1 MSQIRRLLLSAM
13 LVLTS
18 FVAPL
23 GAQVGTQASILGE
36 VTDASKGVLPGAT
49 ITVTNLATG
58 LTQTAVSDTSG
69 NFEIL
74 ALPIGWYSVTASM
87 SGFKTWK
94 VDKVEL
100 TVGDRRRVSPVLEVG
115 AVTEEVSVEGG
126 TSLLQTE
133 RSSVSTVIQMQQ
145 IRELPLS
152 TRNAVALV
160 NLVPGI
166 RRADDTG
173 PERGATVQGMGL
185 RGTQTEFQLDGLN
198 ANAAMDEGGITIPN
212 VDTIAE
218 FSVETSSF
226 SAENGRNPLQ
236 VIVATKSGTNA
247 FSGSF
252 WEFLQNDKLNARN
265 TFAATVPKLR
275 RNQFGGAMGGPV
287 IRNRTFFFASFEGT
301 PIDREQI
308 YNSVVPTDAM
318 RNGDFSG
325 LGRAIR
331 DPLTGQPF
339 PGNIIPQDRISN
351 ASRSFL
357 PYVLQQNEPG
367 RFRAVA
373 PTENNTYQY
382 TARLDHQLTQRQR
395 IYGRWVMN
403 DNEALNNGYTPDQRA
418 SDSTTQ
424 HNIGV
429 NYTYTIT
436 PTTLLT
442 ATAGYLKSDNR
453 FTSDTWLSGSQ
464 NLLEQAGIRGIPTAG
479 REDFLGP
486 PNVNLTGYQAGFSS
500 PAFGVPGRLW
510 SDVWNAKVSLTSVR
524 GAHSLSA
531 GYEYNDRSVYARHGS
546 HSPRGTFDFNGQYTG
561 DGFADFLLGLTSGTR
576 RNYPLETFGL
586 ESSPYTGAFV
596 QDFWK
601 VRSDLTVSLGLR
613 FERWSEKKLVN
624 GNGAT
629 FDPAIGKVIA
639 AVDENGQVNL
649 SGQPI
654 SPFLAAATQGLW
666 VPATEVG
673 IPNSL
678 YEADNRFGPR
688 IGATW
693 RPAGIEDFVVRGGY
707 GTYYSGFTGNRSA
720 SSIVGLPYWTWE
732 ALAYSNQQLQRW
744 ETAWPENPQ
753 SFIQPSVGEAPDW
766 NIDAVTTHEFNVSV
780 QKGLPWQSALTV
792 SYVGTRVEDQVSL
805 NPYNEVAPGS
815 YPNLQAA
822 KPYPL
827 FGEINVLEN
836 LGKSW
841 YDALQLKWERRYA
854 DGFSFTASYSLS
866 KNIVDTVPQFETDRV
881 VPFAP
886 AGYQKGRS
894 PTDRRH
900 ILVVN
905 AIYELP
911 IGRDRKFLNDLN
923 PIVNGIIGGWQLS
936 GINSF
941 VSGVPLT
948 LTMPGATLG
957 NGWNTRPNLV
967 GDPDVD
973 NPSANGWFNTAAF
986 AAPAQYQY
994 GDSGLGII
1002 EGPAAHILDLGLSKN
1017 FEVVPGKRLQVRW
1030 EMFNALNKVNYGN
1043 PGTTFG
1049 TANFGRILSA
1059 TAARTMQ
1066 LGIKF
1071 VF

>member
-1 MSQIRRLLLSAM
+1 MSQIGRLLLSAL

-23 GAQVGTQASILGE
+23 SAQVGTQASILGE
-36 VTDASKGVLPGAT
+36 VTDSSKGVLPGVEV
-49 ITVTNLATG
+49 TVTNLATG
-58 LTQTAVSDTSG
+58 LTQTAISNDSG

-74 ALPIGWYSVTASM
+74 ALPIGWYSVTASLQ
-87 SGFKTWK
+87 GFKTWK
-94 VDKVEL
+94 VDRVEL

-126 TSLLQTE
+126 TSLMQTE

-145 IRELPLS
+145 IRELPLG
-152 TRNAVALV
+152 TRNAVTLV

-166 RRADDTG
+166 RQGDNTG
-173 PERGATVQGMGL
+173 PERGATLQGMGL

-236 VIVATKSGTNA
+236 VIVATKSGTNQ

-252 WEFLQNDKLNARN
+252 WEFFQHDSLNARN
-265 TFAATVPKLR
+265 TFATTVPKLR
-275 RNQFGGAMGGPV
+275 RNQYGGAMGGPV
-287 IRNRTFFFASFEGT
+287 VRNRTFFFASFEGT
-301 PIDREQI
+301 PIDQEQI
-308 YNSVVPTDAM
+308 FNQVVPTDAM

-325 LGRAIR
+325 LGRTIR

-339 PGNIIPQDRISN
+339 PGNIIPQDRMSA
-351 ASRSFL
+351 ASRAFL
-357 PYVLQQNEPG
+357 PLITQQNEPG

-382 TARLDHQLTQRQR
+382 TARLDHQITQRQR

-403 DNEALNNGYTPDQRA
+403 DNESINNGYNPSQRG

-424 HNIGV
+424 HNVGV

-436 PTTLLT
+436 PTTLVT
-442 ATAGYLKSDNR
+442 ATAGHLKSDNR
-453 FTSDTWLSGSQ
+453 FNSDTFLTSGQ
-464 NLLEQAGIRGIPTAG
+464 NLLEQAGVRGIPTAG

-486 PNVNLTGYQAGFSS
+486 PNLNLTGYQAGVSS
-500 PAFGVPGRLW
+500 PLFGVPGRLW
-510 SDVWNAKVSLTSVR
+510 SDVWNAKVSVTSVR
-524 GAHSLSA
+524 GSHSLSA

-546 HSPRGTFDFNGQYTG
+546 HSPRGSFDFNGQYTG

-586 ESSPYTGAFV
+586 ESSPYTGAFI

-613 FERWSEKKLVN
+613 FERWSEKRLVN

-639 AVDENGQVNL
+639 AVDEDGRVNLNGQPVA
-649 SGQPI
+649 
-654 SPFLAAATQGLW
+654 PFLAAATQGLW

-693 RPAGIEDFVVRGGY
+693 RPGGIEDFVVRGGY

-732 ALAYSNQQLQRW
+732 SLSYSNQQLQRW

-780 QKGLPWQSALTV
+780 QKGLPWQSAVTV
-792 SYVGTRVEDQVSL
+792 SYVGTRVKDQVSL

-841 YDALQLKWERRYA
+841 FDAMQLKWERRYS

-866 KNIVDTVPQFETDRV
+866 KNIVDMVPQFETDRV

-886 AGYQKGRS
+886 AGYMKGRS

-911 IGRDRKFLNDLN
+911 IGRNRKYLSDLN

-941 VSGVPLT
+941 VSGAPLNI
-948 LTMPGATLG
+948 TMPGATLG
-957 NGWNTRPNLV
+957 NGWDTRPNLV
-967 GDPDVD
+967 GDPHVD
-973 NPSANGWFNTAAF
+973 NPSPAQWFNQAAF
-986 AAPAQYQY
+986 AAPAQYQFGTAGY
-994 GDSGLGII
+994 YIL
-1002 EGPAAHILDLGLSKN
+1002 EGPARHILDLGLSKN
-1017 FEVVPGKRLQVRW
+1017 FEVVPGKRLQIRW
-1030 EMFNALNKVNYGN
+1030 EMFNALNKVNYNN

-1049 TANFGRILSA
+1049 TANFGRILA
-1059 TAARTMQ
+1059 AQPARTMQ
-1066 LGIKF
+1066 LGVKF

>member
-1 MSQIRRLLLSAM
+1 MSHIGKLLLSAV

-23 GAQVGTQASILGE
+23 AAQVGTQASILG
-36 VTDASKGVLPGAT
+36 VVNDASKGAMPGAT
-49 ITVTNLATG
+49 ITATNLATG
-58 LTQTAVSDTSG
+58 LTQTAVSDESG

-74 ALPIGWYSVTASM
+74 ALPIGWYSVTVSM
-87 SGFKTWK
+87 QGFKTWK
-94 VDKVEL
+94 VDRVEL

-133 RSSVSTVIQMQQ
+133 RSSVTTVIQMQQ

-160 NLVPGI
+160 NLVPGV
-166 RRADDTG
+166 RQGGDTG

-247 FSGSF
+247 LSGSF
-252 WEFLQNDKLNARN
+252 WEFFQHDGLNARN
-265 TFAATVPKLR
+265 TFATTVPKLR

-301 PIDREQI
+301 PIDRETI
-308 YNSVVPTDAM
+308 FNSVVPTDAM
-318 RNGDFSG
+318 RSGDFSG

-339 PGNIIPQDRISN
+339 PGNIIPQDRISS
-351 ASRSFL
+351 ASKFFL

-403 DNEALNNGYTPDQRA
+403 DNESEGPGYTPDQRF
-418 SDSTTQ
+418 SDATTQ

-436 PTTLLT
+436 PSTLLT
-442 ATAGYLKSDNR
+442 ATVGYLKSDNK
-453 FTSDTWLSGSQ
+453 FTSDTWLTSGQ

-486 PNVNLTGYQAGFSS
+486 PNVNITGYQAGFGS

-510 SDVWNAKVSLTSVR
+510 SDVWNAKVSVTSVR
-524 GAHSLSA
+524 GTHSLSA
-531 GYEYNDRSVYARHGS
+531 GYERNDRSVYARHGS
-546 HSPRGTFDFNGQYTG
+546 HSPRGSFDFNAQYTG

-596 QDFWK
+596 QDFWR
-601 VRSDLTVSLGLR
+601 VRSDLTISLGLR

-639 AVDENGQVNL
+639 GVDENGQINL
-649 SGQPI
+649 TGQPI

-673 IPNSL
+673 IPNGL

-693 RPAGIEDFVVRGGY
+693 RPQAVNDLVVRGGY
-707 GTYYSGFTGNRSA
+707 GTYYSSFTGNRSA

-732 ALAYSNQQLQRW
+732 SLSYSSLTLQRW

-766 NIDAVTTHEFNVSV
+766 NIDAVKTHEFNVSV

-792 SYVGTRVEDQVSL
+792 SYVGTRLDGQVSL
-805 NPYNEVAPGS
+805 NPYNEVAPGA
-815 YPNLQAA
+815 YTNLQAA

-841 YDALQLKWERRYA
+841 YDALQLKWERRFA
-854 DGFSFTASYSLS
+854 DGFSFTGSYSLS
-866 KNIVDTVPQFETDRV
+866 KNTVDTIPSAETDRV

-886 AGYQKGRS
+886 AGYQKGRG
-894 PTDRRH
+894 PQDRRH
-900 ILVVN
+900 ILVIN

-911 IGRDRKFLNDLN
+911 IGRDRKYLSDLN
-923 PIVNGIIGGWQLS
+923 PILNGILGGWQLS

-973 NPSANGWFNTAAF
+973 SPSANGWFNTAAF

-1030 EMFNALNKVNYGN
+1030 EMFNALNKVNLGN

-1049 TANFGRILSA
+1049 SANFGRILSA
-1059 TAARTMQ
+1059 GGARTMQ
-1066 LGIKF
+1066 LGVKF

>member
-1 MSQIRRLLLSAM
+1 MSKIGRLVLSAV
-13 LVLTS
+13 LVLAS
-18 FVAPL
+18 FAPL
-23 GAQVGTQASILGE
+23 RAQVGTQGSILGE
-36 VTDASKGVLPGAT
+36 VTDASKGVLPGAE
-49 ITVTNLATG
+49 INVTNLATG
-58 LTQTAVSDTSG
+58 LTQTAIADTNG

-74 ALPIGWYSVTASM
+74 ALPIGWYSVTVSM

-94 VDKVEL
+94 VERVEL

-115 AVTEEVSVEGG
+115 AVSEQVSVEGG
-126 TSLLQTE
+126 SSLLQTE
-133 RSSVSTVIQMQQ
+133 RSSVTTVVQMQQ

-152 TRNAVALV
+152 ARNAVTLV
-160 NLVPGI
+160 NLVPGM
-166 RRADDTG
+166 RRGGDTG
-173 PERGATVQGMGL
+173 PERGTTVQGFGL

-236 VIVATKSGTNA
+236 VIVATKSGTNN

-252 WEFLQNDKLNARN
+252 WEFFQHDSLNARN
-265 TFAATVPKLR
+265 TFSATVPKLR
-275 RNQFGGAMGGPV
+275 RNQFGGAVGGPL
-287 IRNRTFFFASFEGT
+287 IRNRTFFFGSFEGT
-301 PIDREQI
+301 PVDQEQI
-308 YNSVVPTDAM
+308 FNSVVPTQAM
-318 RNGDFSG
+318 LQGDFSG

-351 ASRSFL
+351 ASRFFL
-357 PYVLQQNEPG
+357 PYVLEPNEPG

-382 TARLDHQLTQRQR
+382 MARLDHQLTQRQR

-403 DNEALNNGYTPDQRA
+403 DNESVGNGYTPDQRF

-453 FTSDTWLSGSQ
+453 FTSDTWLTSGQ
-464 NLLEQAGIRGIPTAG
+464 NLLEQAGIRGIPSAG

-486 PNVNLTGYQAGFSS
+486 PNVNITGYQAGFSS

-524 GAHSLSA
+524 GTHSLSA

-546 HSPRGTFDFNGQYTG
+546 HSPRGTFDFNAQYTG
-561 DGFADFLLGLTSGTR
+561 DGFADYLLGLTSGTR

-586 ESSPYTGAFV
+586 ESSPYTGVFV

-601 VRSDLTVSLGLR
+601 VRSDLTISLGLR
-613 FERWSEKKLVN
+613 FERWGEKKLVN

-649 SGQPI
+649 GGQPVA
-654 SPFLAAATQGLW
+654 PFLAAATQGLW
-666 VPATEVG
+666 VPAPDVG

-693 RPAGIEDFVVRGGY
+693 RPQGIDDFVVRGGY

-732 ALAYSNQQLQRW
+732 ALSYSPLTLQRW

-766 NIDAVTTHEFNVSV
+766 NIDAVKTHEFNVSV
-780 QKGLPWQSALTV
+780 QKGLPFQSALTV
-792 SYVGTRVEDQVSL
+792 SYVGTRVDGQVSL
-805 NPYNEVAPGS
+805 NPYNEVPPGA
-815 YPNLQAA
+815 YLNLQAA

-841 YDALQLKWERRYA
+841 YDALQLKLERRFA
-854 DGFSFTASYSLS
+854 DGLSLTASYSLA
-866 KNIVDTVPQFETDRV
+866 KNIVDVNPASEVDRV

-894 PTDRRH
+894 ATDRRH
-900 ILVVN
+900 IFVVN
-905 AIYELP
+905 FVYELP
-911 IGRDRKFLNDLN
+911 VGRDRKFLNELN

-957 NGWNTRPNLV
+957 NGWSTRPNRV

-973 NPSANGWFNTAAF
+973 NQSAEQWFNTAAF

-994 GDSGLGII
+994 GDSGVGII
-1002 EGPAAHILDLGLSKN
+1002 EGPAAHILDLGLSKS
-1017 FEVVPGKRLQVRW
+1017 FEVTSGKRVQVRW
-1030 EMFNALNKVNYGN
+1030 EMFNALNKVNLSN
-1043 PGTTFG
+1043 PGLTFG
-1049 TANFGRILSA
+1049 SANFGRILA
-1059 TAARTMQ
+1059 AGPARTMQ
-1066 LGIKF
+1066 LGVKF
-1071 VF
+1071 LF